1 MNLSAFCHAAND
13 DLVPMRQVSRRFI
26 ERQCRAGYFLQIGQ
40 DKNHCNDKGNKIRN
54 RNCNRN
60 AVDTPN
66 RIEQNHKRNVDY
78 SLAQQGK
85 NNWLNLFSGCLKQG
99 YHKEIESCCQ
109 ASKTDNLQENT
120 SVMNGGSVINEAFC
134 YCICSEKQ
142 QRGARSRDDK
152 TVDEQRAQSRFH
164 PCAIPG
170 RKVISDERECAL
182 GHALTHCK
190 RKHIDFFGNAH
201 SRNSLCGICGNDS
214 VEGCV
219 RNRCHH

>member
-1 MNLSAFCHAAND
+1 
-13 DLVPMRQVSRRFI
+13 
-26 ERQCRAGYFLQIGQ
+26 
-40 DKNHCNDKGNKIRN
+40 
-54 RNCNRN
+54 
-60 AVDTPN
+60 
-66 RIEQNHKRNVDY
+66 
-78 SLAQQGK
+78 
-85 NNWLNLFSGCLKQG
+85 
-99 YHKEIESCCQ
+99 
-109 ASKTDNLQENT
+109 
-120 SVMNGGSVINEAFC
+120 MNGGSVINEAFC

-214 VEGCV
+214 VEGCI

>member
-85 NNWLNLFSGCLKQG
+85 NNWRNPFSGCLKQG

-152 TVDEQRAQSRFH
+152 TVDEQRARADFILVRF
-164 PCAIPG
+164 PEEKLYPMSGSAPW
-170 RKVISDERECAL
+170 DMP
-182 GHALTHCK
+182 
-190 RKHIDFFGNAH
+190 
-201 SRNSLCGICGNDS
+201 
-214 VEGCV
+214 
-219 RNRCHH
+219 

>member
-85 NNWLNLFSGCLKQG
+85 RQRLRLAPGRLEDG
-99 YHKEIESCCQ
+99 DRHEIDGGGRTGK
-109 ASKTDNLQENT
+109 ADDFQEAL
-120 SVMNGGSVINEAFC
+120 SIANGVRIVDKAAGDRHSREPQ
-134 YCICSEKQ
+134 Q
-142 QRGARSRDDK
+142 QRAGARRQQA
-152 TVDEQRAQSRFH
+152 VQ
-164 PCAIPG
+164 
-170 RKVISDERECAL
+170 
-182 GHALTHCK
+182 K
-190 RKHIDFFGNAH
+190 R
-201 SRNSLCGICGNDS
+201 R
-214 VEGCV
+214 VV
-219 RNRCHH
+219 RMSTAVKR